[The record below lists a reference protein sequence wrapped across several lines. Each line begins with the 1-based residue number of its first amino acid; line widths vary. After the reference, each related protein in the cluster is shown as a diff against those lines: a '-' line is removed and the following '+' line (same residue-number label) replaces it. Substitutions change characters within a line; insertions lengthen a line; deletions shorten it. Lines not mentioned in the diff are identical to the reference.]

1 MKAPGSAK
9 NSRLMLNYLLLIGA
23 MISWGLS
30 NPLADLAVSKL
41 TAPAQTVLEIAS
53 GFLLISLFY
62 FLRPRRFRNKVIQGN
77 KDSYRD
83 VSWKVAAALGAIQ
96 PGFAWLLGNY
106 GYIVTTASTGVIL
119 LNLEALFTVVIAALW
134 LKDRIPSRELIAV
147 AIGMLGAALGSFD
160 KSGISLTIGLGAL
173 CFVGASFLCGLNAVA
188 VKRLGTQINPISLA
202 YRQALWSTIY
212 VLLWWLIF
220 DRSNFFGYEPKIYIA
235 GALSGV
241 FGVALPIIA
250 FNYAAA
256 RVKSTHVAVLF
267 NIVPIVGVLGAIA
280 LDRGAPTWI
289 QIIGGAFV
297 LFSMWIINQQSE
309 RS

>member
-1 MKAPGSAK
+1 MKAPGRAK

-106 GYIVTTASTGVIL
+106 GYVVTTASTGVIL

-173 CFVGASFLCGLNAVA
+173 CFIGASFLCGLNAVA

>member
-1 MKAPGSAK
+1 MKAPGRAK

-106 GYIVTTASTGVIL
+106 GYVVTTASTGVIL

-134 LKDRIPSRELIAV
+134 LKDRIPSRELMAV

-173 CFVGASFLCGLNAVA
+173 CFIGASFLCGLNAVA

>member
-1 MKAPGSAK
+1 
-9 NSRLMLNYLLLIGA
+9 MLKYLLLIGA

-62 FLRPRRFRNKVIQGN
+62 FLRPRRFLNKVIQGN

-106 GYIVTTASTGVIL
+106 GYVVTTASTGVIL

-134 LKDRIPSRELIAV
+134 LKDRIPSRELMAV